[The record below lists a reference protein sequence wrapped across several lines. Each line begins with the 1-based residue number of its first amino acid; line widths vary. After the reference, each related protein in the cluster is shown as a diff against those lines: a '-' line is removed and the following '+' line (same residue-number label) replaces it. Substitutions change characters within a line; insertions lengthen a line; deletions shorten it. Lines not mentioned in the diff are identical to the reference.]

1 MSTDQKSTSPP
12 AYEQLTDSEA
22 PSNVCDIFLDR
33 IKDTV
38 NAEYNDANND
48 SSETKRLRNFL
59 LYCLAVDYR
68 APISLTISESDRE
81 HFRELSATIWDLQG
95 IDSEHLVHLNGQ
107 DRRALA
113 PYFWKYLHAPCTSLG
128 IPVESAVQIV
138 LRYSKFLTSTGL
150 YKGCVH
156 GLLHNYEPGYLAR
169 KLLLDRSVLIP
180 HLVGPG
186 ATRSKLLDS
195 LTEVAGFYF
204 ASIKGER
211 SSIAEGSDP
220 LIGFKEHVSTNYT
233 MTERGRHYATYRDKT
248 CHAAKGWSDQFWE
261 LSVSAS
267 SAWLG
272 KSIRISSRGVPRR
285 DSVIVDVW
293 AQIRRQSYRRG
304 IALSGLIRLVR
315 ETCFLSIC
323 PIFLSGEQVRGVVIL
338 SFAARSK

>member
-248 CHAAKGWSDQFWE
+248 CHAAKGWVGPILGAVRERLVSLARKKYQDIFPRSSKEGLCDCGCVGPDSASELPPWYSSFWTNPPSSRDL
-261 LSVSAS
+261 LSVDLPDFFKWRA
-267 SAWLG
+267 G
-272 KSIRISSRGVPRR
+272 QGRC
-285 DSVIVDVW
+285 D
-293 AQIRRQSYRRG
+293 
-304 IALSGLIRLVR
+304 
-315 ETCFLSIC
+315 T
-323 PIFLSGEQVRGVVIL
+323 
-338 SFAARSK
+338 